1 MSLRIALE
9 AVVLVPRL
17 RWGRRGRA
25 LGVQMRALSH
35 MR

>member
-9 AVVLVPRL
+9 AIVLVPRM

-25 LGVQMRALSH
+25 VGAHMRAVSH